1 MRKNVITVLIMIPVL
16 AVLFSLAMRWL
27 EPRLIYFPGPPPSRT
42 PADAGL
48 RFEDV
53 QFPTQD
59 GHTLKGWWLPAREAD
74 APVMLYFH
82 GNAGTREDRLE
93 ILQGMM
99 SAGIS
104 VFIFDYRGY
113 GGSSGRPSEAGLI
126 LDGEAAF
133 DWLDG
138 KTNGGPIFLLG
149 HSLGGAVA
157 AQTALTRKS
166 AGLILESAFT
176 SVPEMARRTLPLPQV
191 LLRMLVKTR
200 FDNRAALRQYKG
212 PLLILHGD
220 MDEVVP
226 FCEQVGIRIPAHFD
240 TDQQRYVLDYDLPI
254 LLDEETGKWD
264 FGGCTWEEKF
274 KQWKKGGP
282 TKIEAFERLQNEVW
296 GDDLW

>member
-1 MRKNVITVLIMIPVL
+1 MRKTMITVLIVIPVL
-16 AVLFSLAMRWL
+16 AVLFVLAMRWL
-27 EPRLIYFPGPPPSRT
+27 EPRMIYFPGPPPERT
-42 PADAGL
+42 PADAGM
-48 RFEDV
+48 RFEEV
-53 QFPTQD
+53 QFTARD
-59 GHTLKGWWLPAREAD
+59 GETLKGWWLPARNSG

-93 ILQGMM
+93 ILQGMVN
-99 SAGIS
+99 AGIS

-133 DWLDG
+133 DWLAG
-138 KTNGGPIFLLG
+138 HLGGVPVFLLG

-176 SVPEMARRTLPLPQV
+176 SVPDMAQRTLPLPRA

-200 FDNRAALRQYKG
+200 FNNREALRQYKG
-212 PLLILHGD
+212 PLLIIHGD

-226 FCEQVGIRIPAHFD
+226 FWMGKALFEASATPATPVGKRFQA
-240 TDQQRYVLDYDLPI
+240 VA
-254 LLDEETGKWD
+254 
-264 FGGCTWEEKF
+264 GGHHNDIMLVAGAEYWRWLREFAARALASRESA
-274 KQWKKGGP
+274 
-282 TKIEAFERLQNEVW
+282 TK
-296 GDDLW
+296 

>member
-1 MRKNVITVLIMIPVL
+1 MRKTVITVLIMIPVL
-16 AVLFSLAMRWL
+16 AVLFVMAMRWL
-27 EPRLIYFPGPPPSRT
+27 EPRLIYFPGPPPKRT

-149 HSLGGAVA
+149 HSLGAAVA

-191 LLRMLVKTR
+191 LLRMLVKTQ

-226 FCEQVGIRIPAHFD
+226 FWMGGALFEEATASSSSAEKRFQTVAGGHHNDILFVAGAEYWRWLREFAARALEARKSSIP
-240 TDQQRYVLDYDLPI
+240 
-254 LLDEETGKWD
+254 K
-264 FGGCTWEEKF
+264 
-274 KQWKKGGP
+274 
-282 TKIEAFERLQNEVW
+282 
-296 GDDLW
+296 

>member
-42 PADAGL
+42 PADAGM

-53 QFPTQD
+53 QFPARD
-59 GHTLKGWWLPAREAD
+59 GHTLRGWWLPAPESD

-93 ILQGMM
+93 ILQGMVA
-99 SAGIS
+99 AGIS

-113 GGSSGRPSEAGLI
+113 GGSSGRPSEAGLK

-133 DWLDG
+133 DWV
-138 KTNGGPIFLLG
+138 KKHTRGGPVFLLG
-149 HSLGGAVA
+149 HSLGAAVA

-176 SVPEMARRTLPLPQV
+176 SVPEMAPRTLPFPQAV
-191 LLRMLVKTR
+191 LRILVKTK
-200 FDNRAALRQYKG
+200 FNNRAALKQYKG

-226 FCEQVGIRIPAHFD
+226 FWMGGALFEEAISVEKRFQVIAGGHHNDIFFVAGADYWRWLREFAV
-240 TDQQRYVLDYDLPI
+240 RVLDAR
-254 LLDEETGKWD
+254 KSA
-264 FGGCTWEEKF
+264 
-274 KQWKKGGP
+274 GP
-282 TKIEAFERLQNEVW
+282 K
-296 GDDLW
+296 